1 MPLAYDS
8 MSEHFIKTD
17 EIILDEDLG
26 IFNDFYLINI
36 MVVIQPTYIECR
48 NNTAAAT
55 EKIIPTVMKINA
67 IPRLSYFLLFTS

>member
-1 MPLAYDS
+1 MPLAFGL

-36 MVVIQPTYIECR
+36 MVVIQPTYIERR
-48 NNTAAAT
+48 NNT
-55 EKIIPTVMKINA
+55 
-67 IPRLSYFLLFTS
+67 RL